1 MNFLQLMCV
10 KYNLYRSVGALI
22 LRGALYSGKYYSGK
36 KFDRLTSWPLCLRT
50 MNIEMSYY
58 QLLTQNAGE

>member
-1 MNFLQLMCV
+1 
-10 KYNLYRSVGALI
+10 VGALI